1 MKKISKTS
9 LYLAISVHCA
19 IIESMEL
26 NATKLPDSP
35 AELKGIVGDLHQ
47 ENINLRARH
56 DKETGILLEQIS
68 LLRAQLYGRK
78 SEKIIPEDGPKPLPL
93 FDMPEPA
100 GSDEDDDKSTIHV
113 PAHDRKKRGRKPLPE
128 DLPRVEVVHDIDDKD
143 KVCACGC
150 NKDKIGE
157 ERSEKL
163 DIIPAK
169 AQVIVNIRPKYACR
183 NCEGVQDDGATIAIA
198 PVPAQIIPKS
208 IAGPGLLAHIITAK
222 FTDHLPFY
230 RQEKQFARMGVEVSR
245 TSMCNWA
252 MRAAE
257 ACQPLLN
264 LLQDEVLEGNFI
276 NIDETTLQVLREPG
290 RSPTSK
296 SYMWIFRRG
305 DPTKPILIY
314 KYHPSRAG
322 SVAKNFLGNDFQG
335 YVQTDGY
342 NGYNFL
348 DDMEDVVHIGCW
360 AHARRKFTDVLKS
373 LGKKPKN
380 SSADNALKYIKKLY
394 NLEREARKG
403 KWSCSEIFRMRQEKA
418 QPILADFKKWLSKE
432 ILLTAPKGLLGK
444 AIAYTLNQWQR
455 LTGYIK
461 DGSLT
466 IDNNMAENSIRPFVI
481 GRKNWLFSGTPKG
494 AEASALLY
502 SLVETAKVNKLE
514 PYAYLRHIFGKLP
527 TASSLKDYEALL
539 PWNLTREHMA
549 SARLVECG

>member
-1 MKKISKTS
+1 MILNTS
-9 LYLAISVHCA
+9 
-19 IIESMEL
+19 
-26 NATKLPDSP
+26 TLPDSP
-35 AELKGIVGDLHQ
+35 VALKGIVGELRQ
-47 ENINLRARH
+47 ENIDLRTRH
-56 DKETGILLEQIS
+56 DKEAGILLEQIS

-93 FDMPEPA
+93 FDMPEPE
-100 GSDEDDDKSTIHV
+100 GDDQDDEDKGTIHV

-128 DLPRVEVVHDIDDKD
+128 DLPRVEVIHDIDDAD
-143 KVCACGC
+143 KICGC
-150 NKDKIGE
+150 GCAKTRIGE

-169 AQVIVNIRPKYACR
+169 AQVIVHIRPKYACR
-183 NCEGVQDDGATIAIA
+183 NCEGIQDDGATVAIA
-198 PVPAQIIPKS
+198 PVHAQIIPKS
-208 IAGPGLLAHIITAK
+208 IAGPGLLAHTITAK

-230 RQEKQFARMGVEVSR
+230 RQEKQFARMGVEISR

-252 MRAAE
+252 MKAAE

-264 LLQDEVLEGNFI
+264 LLQDEVLDGKFV
-276 NIDETTLQVLREPG
+276 NIDETTLQVLKEPD
-290 RSPTSK
+290 RAPTSK

-305 DPTKPILIY
+305 DPEKPILIY

-322 SVAKNFLGNDFQG
+322 SVAQEFLGTDFKG

-342 NGYNFL
+342 SGYNFL
-348 DDMEDVVHIGCW
+348 DDMEDVIHIGCW

-373 LGKKPKN
+373 LGKKPKS
-380 SSADNALKYIKKLY
+380 SSADNALNYIKKLY
-394 NLEREARKG
+394 KLERKARKG
-403 KWSCSEIFRMRQEKA
+403 KWSCDEIYRMRQEEAK
-418 QPILADFKKWLSKE
+418 PILADFKKWLSKE
-432 ILLTAPKGLLGK
+432 ILLTPQKGLLGK
-444 AIAYTLNQWQR
+444 AIAYALNQWQR
-455 LTGYIK
+455 LIGYIQ

-502 SLVETAKVNKLE
+502 SLIETAKMNKLE
-514 PYAYLRHIFGKLP
+514 PYAYLRHIFDKLP
-527 TASSLKDYEALL
+527 TASSLADYEALL

-549 SARLVECG
+549 SARLIECG